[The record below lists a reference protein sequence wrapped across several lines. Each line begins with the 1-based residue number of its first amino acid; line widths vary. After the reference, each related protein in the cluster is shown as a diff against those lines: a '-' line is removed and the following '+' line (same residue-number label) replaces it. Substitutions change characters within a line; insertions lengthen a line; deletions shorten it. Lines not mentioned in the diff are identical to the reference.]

1 MTKACRIAGVTLM
14 LLPLLA
20 AHAAAPTGNDPE
32 RAFWQAPGWPA
43 LERYAESLRQRHPD
57 IPPEGPWPR
66 DEGLERMKAHLAL
79 GLKGPRPAPY
89 ADWAQL
95 KRKAAQDLD
104 LDRGGKQAP
113 GRQAGAS
120 PEISQRALRTQG
132 VADELQRALGL
143 WGPLHDAISAEGG
156 TARVI
161 RLVRALEFPAVS
173 PSLFRSEAEI
183 APPGT
188 TAEQV
193 SGRFD
198 IVFLQRV
205 TPRPGPAAKEGAVAG
220 LYDMQARTQQLVR
233 AVPRVSLF
241 RDGRLGVDKSHLR
254 STETLWRDVDE
265 PMCAGWVP
273 GFSFGEADAAIWRFF
288 DTQFPGGGRQNR
300 RLNHAPAGSL
310 YAFHTTVD
318 MPPGPAARNEVP
330 MKLDRKDTGFVRG
343 VYLLYDLDRDGTP
356 DIAVWEGQG
365 KGPGHLGGPSV
376 TDDRW
381 YRLALVNIQGA
392 WKVLGTDSFSYGCG
406 C

>member
-1 MTKACRIAGVTLM
+1 MRRARRIAGAALV
-14 LLPLLA
+14 LLPLA
-20 AHAAAPTGNDPE
+20 AHAAAPTGKDLE
-32 RAFWQAPGWPA
+32 QAFWQAPGWPA
-43 LERYAESLRQRHPD
+43 LERYAESLRQRHPG
-57 IPPEGPWPR
+57 IPPQGPWPR

-79 GLKGPRPAPY
+79 GLKGPKPAPY

-95 KRKAAQDLD
+95 KHKAAQDLEV
-104 LDRGGKQAP
+104 DRSGKQAQ
-113 GRQAGAS
+113 GLQGGAS
-120 PEISQRALRTQG
+120 PEISQRALHAQG
-132 VADELQRALGL
+132 LADELQRALGL

-156 TARVI
+156 SARVI

-183 APPGT
+183 APPGA

-198 IVFLQRV
+198 IIFLQRL
-205 TPRPGPAAKEGAVAG
+205 TPRPGPAAKEGAGAG

-233 AVPRVSLF
+233 AVQRVSLF
-241 RDGRLGVDKSHLR
+241 RDGRLRADKSHLR
-254 STETLWRDVDE
+254 STETLWREVDG
-265 PMCAGWVP
+265 PMCEGWVP
-273 GFSFGEADAAIWRFF
+273 GFGFGEADAAIWRFF
-288 DTQFPGGGRQNR
+288 DTQFPGGGRQSK

-318 MPPGPAARNEVP
+318 MPPGPATRNEVP

-343 VYLLYDLDRDGTP
+343 VYLLYDLDRDGSP
-356 DIAVWEGQG
+356 DIAAWEGQG
-365 KGPGHLGGPSV
+365 KGPGHLDGPSA

-381 YRLALVNIQGA
+381 YRLVLVNIQGE
-392 WKVLGTDSFSYGCG
+392 WKVLGSDSFSYGCG